1 MSSICKTV
9 LICSAMIC
17 SVSSQAQETATH
29 TYDALGRLTSSAYSG
44 GPRGGK
50 QSALG
55 YDPAGNRTAQAFGVG
70 LPGANNAVSFSVSG
84 PGTLQE
90 GQLAVFT
97 ITKNAPA
104 RDPLSVNFATV
115 AGSAASPGDYTAV
128 SGTLSFLGWETVKT
142 VSVQINNDSV
152 SEGAEQ
158 FSLQL
163 SSPTAPSSIAVGSA
177 TVTIASSGPA
187 NQPPTA
193 VFDSITMGQCA
204 LLTFRPAQNDTDP
217 EGNYPLYLNSV
228 GQNSFVQT
236 SFNPSEANPLVSFNS
251 GGGTGTWAL
260 SYSVRDSL
268 GASSNGTISVRVTSN
283 GGCN

>member
-1 MSSICKTV
+1 LRREFAALYV
-9 LICSAMIC
+9 AGLLLP
-17 SVSSQAQETATH
+17 SQLSLTQETAQH
-29 TYDALGRLTSSAYSG
+29 SYDALGRLTGSIYTG
-44 GPRGGK
+44 GPRAGK
-50 QSALG
+50 QSDLA
-55 YDPAGNRTAQAFGVG
+55 YDPAGNRTAQAYGVG

-115 AGSAASPGDYTAV
+115 AGSAVSPGDYTAV
-128 SGTLSFLGWETVKT
+128 SGTLSFLGWETAKT
-142 VSVQINNDSV
+142 VSVQVINDGV
-152 SEGAEQ
+152 SEGTEQ

-163 SSPTAPSSIAVGSA
+163 SSPTAPSSVAVGSA

-193 VFDSITMGQCA
+193 VFDSITMGQCTDV
-204 LLTFRPAQNDTDP
+204 TFRPAQNDTDP

-236 SFNPSEANPLVSFNS
+236 SFNSNEANPLVYFTS
-251 GGGTGTWAL
+251 GGATGTWSL